1 MAVSSTDDFQATIEK
16 SYDKMS
22 ELKALDDT
30 KAVSKD
36 SLIQTWGFFQ
46 VVNHSIP
53 TSVLDETLH
62 GIRQFFEQD
71 PEVKKQYYSQGMTRK
86 KVMYTSNFDLYSPS
100 VPAASWRD
108 IIFCSVA
115 PNPPDPQ
122 EFPTGCGKMT
132 NESQIQDGA
141 TTVGATSIASTSQA
155 NALQP
160 MAPAEKPKKFAGI
173 DFKRGQQKMF
183 FNLKTLPSKDH

>member
-71 PEVKKQYYSQGMTRK
+71 TEVKKQYYSQGMTRK

-122 EFPTGCGKMT
+122 EFPTGCGY
-132 NESQIQDGA
+132 DC
-141 TTVGATSIASTSQA
+141 GATSIASTSQA

-160 MAPAEKPKKFAGI
+160 MAPAEKPKNFAGI

-183 FNLKTLPSKDH
+183 FYLKTLPSKDQ